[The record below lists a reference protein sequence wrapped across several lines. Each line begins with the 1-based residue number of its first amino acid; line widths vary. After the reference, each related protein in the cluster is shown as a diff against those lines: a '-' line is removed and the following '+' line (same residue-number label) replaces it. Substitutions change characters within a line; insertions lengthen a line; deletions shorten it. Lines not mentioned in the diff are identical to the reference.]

1 MKSARGTRRCAFV
14 CPFASGSIIIT
25 QFFYGVKDQNA
36 QLSAQFALIFGQNLL
51 KNGHGGSSGVAA
63 LRCGELKG
71 IKVKG

>member
-51 KNGHGGSSGVAA
+51 KTGRNSGKQILLISACPKA
-63 LRCGELKG
+63 
-71 IKVKG
+71 